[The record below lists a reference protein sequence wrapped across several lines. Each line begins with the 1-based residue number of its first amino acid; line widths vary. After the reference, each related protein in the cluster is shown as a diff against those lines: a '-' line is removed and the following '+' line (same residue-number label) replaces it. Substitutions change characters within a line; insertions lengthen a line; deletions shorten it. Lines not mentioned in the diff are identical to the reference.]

1 MTTTIPRVYLAGPEV
16 FFPAPLHKAIAAR
29 KKAILESHGL
39 TGIDP
44 LDTEITVDETIPSH
58 QQARRI
64 YQANRELMDSC
75 DAIIANLT
83 PFRSI
88 SADPGTV
95 YEVGYMTGQGKLA
108 VGFTLDERD
117 YRQRSGSRDGF
128 DANGHSIEDF
138 SLSDNLMIEC
148 GILVSGGK
156 VYRLEGF
163 STKGNG
169 DTAPAFFDEALFGRC
184 AQAVARQLR
193 PAD

>member
-1 MTTTIPRVYLAGPEV
+1 MTTTTPRVYLAGPEV
-16 FFPAPLHKAIAAR
+16 FFPAPLHRAIVAR
-29 KKAILESHGL
+29 KKAILEGYQL

-44 LDTEITVDETIPSH
+44 LDNDQSIADASSGTL
-58 QQARRI
+58 QARRI
-64 YQANRELMDSC
+64 YQANRELLDRC

-88 SADPGTV
+88 SADPGTI
-95 YEVGYMTGQGKLA
+95 YEVGYMVGQGKLA

-138 SLSDNLMIEC
+138 GLSDNLMIDC
-148 GILVSGGK
+148 GILESGGEIF
-156 VYRLEGF
+156 RLEGF

-169 DTAPAFFDEALFGRC
+169 DTAPAFFDAVLFERC
-184 AQAVARQLR
+184 AAALAARM
-193 PAD
+193 AGDK